1 MQSQREHDQWFIVKP
16 AVAAGTVVHLL
27 RADCHTET
35 GEDIDQCFLKC
46 SLVHHLNATSSTL
59 TMSKLT
65 RRINMLANVH
75 SSTLLG
81 IDARHVE
88 VEVDITGSKNP
99 RFDLVGLAD
108 AAIQES
114 RERVRA
120 AIQNS
125 GFAFPY
131 KKVVVNLAPADI
143 RKAGA
148 MYDLPIALCILAATG
163 QIDAGELVDMHVVG
177 ELALD
182 GSIRPVPGVL
192 PIAVSAA
199 NEGRSGLII
208 PWANRSE
215 AALASKLNVYPANH
229 LREIIDHLGGY
240 QSIQPYKNGAIPKII
255 HDDQD
260 IDFSEV
266 RGQEAAKRAC
276 EIAAAGHHNLLMIG
290 PPGSGKSMISKR
302 LGSILPV
309 LTFEEALEI
318 TKIHSIMGLLKDGS
332 GLVKSRPFRSP
343 HHTISAA
350 GLVGGGTSPSPGEV
364 SLAHLGVLFLDELPE
379 FKRDVLE
386 VMRQPL
392 EDRNVTISR
401 ASGTLTFPSN
411 FMLVCAMNPCP
422 CGYYGDSLKECT
434 CSQAKIHQ
442 YRQRIS
448 GPLLDRID
456 LHITVPRVPFDKL
469 RVPTEGERSE
479 AIRLRVDT
487 ARERQAAR
495 FSERGIWANA
505 QMSERNVREYCA
517 IPAEGEALLKRAVDS
532 LGLSARAYNR
542 VFKISRTIADL
553 DGADNIITAHIAE
566 AIQYRMLDRTNS

>member
-1 MQSQREHDQWFIVKP
+1 
-16 AVAAGTVVHLL
+16 
-27 RADCHTET
+27 
-35 GEDIDQCFLKC
+35 
-46 SLVHHLNATSSTL
+46 
-59 TMSKLT
+59 
-65 RRINMLANVH
+65 MLATVH

-81 IDARHVE
+81 IDAIPVE
-88 VEVDITGSKNP
+88 VEVDITSGINK
-99 RFDLVGLAD
+99 FDLVGLPD
-108 AAIQES
+108 AAVMES

-125 GFAFPY
+125 GYAFPL
-131 KKVVVNLAPADI
+131 KRIVVNLAPGDV

-148 MYDLPIALCILAATG
+148 MYDLPIALGILAATG
-163 QIDAGELVDMHVVG
+163 QIDKEELAGMHVVG

-182 GSIRPVPGVL
+182 GAVRSVPGVL
-192 PIAVSAA
+192 PTAIRAGIEKRIGFVC
-199 NEGRSGLII
+199 
-208 PWANRSE
+208 PHANRYE
-215 AALASKLNVYPANH
+215 AALVSSVNVFPVNH

-240 QSIQPYKNGAIPKII
+240 MTISPFRNGHAPETHIEPMS
-255 HDDQD
+255 
-260 IDFSEV
+260 IDFQEV

-290 PPGSGKSMISKR
+290 PPGSGKSMIAKR
-302 LGSILPV
+302 IGTILPE
-309 LTFEEALEI
+309 LKFDEALEI
-318 TKIHSIMGLLKDGS
+318 TKIHSIMGLVGDEK
-332 GLVKSRPFRSP
+332 GLVKRRPFRGP
-343 HHTISAA
+343 HHTISPA
-350 GLVGGGTSPSPGEV
+350 GLVGGGSTPNPGEV

-392 EDRNVTISR
+392 EDRKVTISR

-411 FMLVCAMNPCP
+411 FMLVCAMNPCQ
-422 CGYYGDSLKECT
+422 CGYYGDSVKECT

-469 RVPTEGERSE
+469 KVPIEGELSDV
-479 AIRLRVDT
+479 IRARVDS
-487 ARERQAAR
+487 ARERQIRR
-495 FSERGIWANA
+495 FRDRGIWANA
-505 QMSERNVREYCA
+505 QMGEREIREFCK
-517 IPAEGEALLKRAVDS
+517 IPEQAHALMKRAVDS

-553 DGADNIITAHIAE
+553 EGSDDISTAYVAE
-566 AIQYRMLDRTNS
+566 AIQYRMLDRIQ

>member
-1 MQSQREHDQWFIVKP
+1 M
-16 AVAAGTVVHLL
+16 A
-27 RADCHTET
+27 
-35 GEDIDQCFLKC
+35 
-46 SLVHHLNATSSTL
+46 
-59 TMSKLT
+59 
-65 RRINMLANVH
+65 MLATVH

-81 IDARHVE
+81 IDAEAVE
-88 VEVDITGSKNP
+88 VEVDITSGITK
-99 RFDLVGLAD
+99 FDLVGLPD
-108 AAIQES
+108 ATIMES
-114 RERVRA
+114 KERVRA

-125 GFAFPY
+125 GYSFPL
-131 KKVVVNLAPADI
+131 KHIVVNLAPAHI

-148 MYDLPIALCILAATG
+148 MYDLPIALGILGATG
-163 QIDAGELVDMHVVG
+163 QIDIDELAGLHVIG

-182 GSIRPVPGVL
+182 GGVRSVPGVL
-192 PIAVSAA
+192 PSAVRA
-199 NEGRSGLII
+199 SGEKRTGLVC
-208 PWANRSE
+208 PHSNRYE
-215 AALASKLNVYPANH
+215 AALVENLDVYPIEH

-240 QSIQPYKNGAIPKII
+240 TSIQPFKNGHALEVVLKDM
-255 HDDQD
+255 H

-302 LGSILPV
+302 IGTILPE
-309 LTFEEALEI
+309 LSFEEALDI
-318 TKIHSIMGLLKDGS
+318 TKIHSIMGLLGDGN
-332 GLVKSRPFRSP
+332 GMVRSRPFRSP

-350 GLVGGGTSPSPGEV
+350 GLVGGGSNPSPGEV

-392 EDRNVTISR
+392 EDRVVTISR
-401 ASGTLTFPSN
+401 ASGTLTFPAN

-456 LHITVPRVPFDKL
+456 LHVTVPRVPFDKL
-469 RVPTEGERSE
+469 RVPTEGEKSVDIQ
-479 AIRLRVDT
+479 ARVD
-487 ARERQAAR
+487 AAR
-495 FSERGIWANA
+495 QHQTDRFQGRGIWANA
-505 QMSERNVREYCA
+505 QMGEREVREFCV
-517 IPAEGEALLKRAVDS
+517 IPSETEALLKRAVDS

-553 DGADNIITAHIAE
+553 DDSENIRTAHVAE

>member
-1 MQSQREHDQWFIVKP
+1 
-16 AVAAGTVVHLL
+16 
-27 RADCHTET
+27 
-35 GEDIDQCFLKC
+35 
-46 SLVHHLNATSSTL
+46 
-59 TMSKLT
+59 
-65 RRINMLANVH
+65 MLANVH

-81 IDARHVE
+81 INAHPVE
-88 VEVDITGSKNP
+88 VEVNISSGVTK
-99 RFDLVGLAD
+99 FEIVGLPDTAVM
-108 AAIQES
+108 ES

-125 GFAFPY
+125 GYAFPL
-131 KKVVVNLAPADI
+131 KHIIVNLAPGNI

-148 MYDLPIALCILAATG
+148 MYDLPIALGILGATG
-163 QIDAGELVDMHVVG
+163 QVDVDELHRLHVVG

-182 GSIRPVPGVL
+182 GSVRSVHGIL
-192 PIAVSAA
+192 PTAIKAS
-199 NEGRSGLII
+199 NEELAGFIC
-208 PWANRSE
+208 PYPNRAE
-215 AALASKLNVYPANH
+215 AALVTKLDVYPIKH

-240 QSIQPYKNGAIPKII
+240 SRLSPYRNGQVTAESIEDYPF
-255 HDDQD
+255 
-260 IDFSEV
+260 DFMEV

-290 PPGSGKSMISKR
+290 PPGSGKSMIAKR
-302 LGSILPV
+302 LGTILPEMS
-309 LTFEEALEI
+309 FDEALEI
-318 TKIHSIMGLLKDGS
+318 TKIHSIMGLIEDGS
-332 GLVKSRPFRSP
+332 GLVKRRPFRGP

-350 GLVGGGTSPSPGEV
+350 GLVGGGTTPSPGEV
-364 SLAHLGVLFLDELPE
+364 SLSHLGVLFLDELPE

-392 EDRNVTISR
+392 EERYVTISR
-401 ASGTLTFPSN
+401 ASGTLTFPAN

-456 LHITVPRVPFDKL
+456 LHVTVPRVPFDKL
-469 RVPTEGERSE
+469 KIPTEGEPSIT
-479 AIRLRVDT
+479 IRERVDE
-487 ARERQAAR
+487 ARSRQSAR
-495 FSERGIWANA
+495 FKGRGIWANG
-505 QMSERNVREYCA
+505 QMGEREIREFCS
-517 IPAEGEALLKRAVDS
+517 IPAEAEALLKRAVDS

-553 DGADNIITAHIAE
+553 DKVDNITTAHIAE
-566 AIQYRMLDRTNS
+566 AIQYRMLDRTSS

>member
-1 MQSQREHDQWFIVKP
+1 
-16 AVAAGTVVHLL
+16 
-27 RADCHTET
+27 
-35 GEDIDQCFLKC
+35 
-46 SLVHHLNATSSTL
+46 
-59 TMSKLT
+59 
-65 RRINMLANVH
+65 MLATVH

-81 IDARHVE
+81 IDAVPVE
-88 VEVDITGSKNP
+88 VEVDISSGLT
-99 RFDLVGLAD
+99 RFDLVGLPD
-108 AAIQES
+108 AAVMES

-125 GFAFPY
+125 GYAFPL
-131 KKVVVNLAPADI
+131 KRIVVNLAPADI

-148 MYDLPIALCILAATG
+148 MYDLPIALGVLGATG
-163 QIDAGELVDMHVVG
+163 QIDIEELGGLHVVG

-182 GSIRPVPGVL
+182 GNVRSVPGVL
-192 PIAVSAA
+192 PTAIRAG
-199 NEGRSGLII
+199 EEQRTGLVC
-208 PWANRSE
+208 PHANRYE
-215 AALASKLNVYPANH
+215 AALVSKIDVFPIGH

-240 QSIQPYKNGAIPKII
+240 TRLSPFKNGHVPQKAEYAQSI
-255 HDDQD
+255 
-260 IDFSEV
+260 DFFEV

-276 EIAAAGHHNLLMIG
+276 EIAAAGHHNLLMMG
-290 PPGSGKSMISKR
+290 PPGSGKSMIAKR
-302 LGSILPV
+302 LGTILPE
-309 LTFEEALEI
+309 LSFEEALDI
-318 TKIHSIMGLLKDGS
+318 TKIHSIMGLVGDGN
-332 GLVKSRPFRSP
+332 GLVKRRPFRSP

-350 GLVGGGTSPSPGEV
+350 GLVGGGTTPSPGEV

-379 FKRDVLE
+379 FRRDVLE

-392 EDRNVTISR
+392 EDRKVTISR
-401 ASGTLTFPSN
+401 ASGTLTFPAN

-422 CGYYGDSLKECT
+422 CGYYGDSIKECT

-469 RVPTEGERSE
+469 RVPTEGEPSDD
-479 AIRLRVDT
+479 IRHRVDE
-487 ARERQAAR
+487 ARHRQEAR
-495 FSERGIWANA
+495 FKGQGIWANG
-505 QMSERNVREYCA
+505 QMSERDIREHCR
-517 IPAEGEALLKRAVDS
+517 IPDEAHALLKRAVDS

-553 DGADNIITAHIAE
+553 DGVERITTAHVAE

>member
-1 MQSQREHDQWFIVKP
+1 
-16 AVAAGTVVHLL
+16 
-27 RADCHTET
+27 
-35 GEDIDQCFLKC
+35 
-46 SLVHHLNATSSTL
+46 
-59 TMSKLT
+59 
-65 RRINMLANVH
+65 MLATVH

-81 IDARHVE
+81 IDAVPVE
-88 VEVDITGSKNP
+88 VEVDISSGITK
-99 RFDLVGLAD
+99 FDLVGLPD
-108 AAIQES
+108 AAVMES

-120 AIQNS
+120 AIHNS
-125 GFAFPY
+125 GYAFPL
-131 KKVVVNLAPADI
+131 KRIVVNLAPGDV

-148 MYDLPIALCILAATG
+148 MYDLPIALGILAATG
-163 QIDAGELVDMHVVG
+163 QIEKEELGGLHVVG

-182 GSIRPVPGVL
+182 GAVRSVPGVL
-192 PIAVSAA
+192 PTAIQAGI
-199 NEGRSGLII
+199 E
-208 PWANRSE
+208 NRLGFVCPYSNRYE
-215 AALASKLNVYPANH
+215 AALVSNVNIFPVNH

-240 QSIQPYKNGAIPKII
+240 GTIEPFKNGHAPEK
-255 HDDQD
+255 HAEKFNV
-260 IDFSEV
+260 DFQEV
-266 RGQEAAKRAC
+266 RGQEAAKRAS

-290 PPGSGKSMISKR
+290 PPGSGKSMIAKR
-302 LGSILPV
+302 FGSILPE

-318 TKIHSIMGLLKDGS
+318 TKIHSIMGLVGDEN
-332 GLVKSRPFRSP
+332 GLVKRRPFRGP
-343 HHTISAA
+343 HHTISPA
-350 GLVGGGTSPSPGEV
+350 GLVGGGSTPNPGEV

-392 EDRNVTISR
+392 EDRKVTISR

-422 CGYYGDSLKECT
+422 CGYYGDSVKECT

-469 RVPTEGERSE
+469 KVPIEGERSDV
-479 AIRLRVDT
+479 IRARVDS
-487 ARERQAAR
+487 ARERQSRR
-495 FSERGIWANA
+495 FKDRGIWANA
-505 QMSERNVREYCA
+505 QMGEREIREFCA
-517 IPAEGEALLKRAVDS
+517 IPEQAHALMKRAVDS

-553 DGADNIITAHIAE
+553 DGLDDISTAHVAE
-566 AIQYRMLDRTNS
+566 AIQYRMLDRTQ

>member
-1 MQSQREHDQWFIVKP
+1 
-16 AVAAGTVVHLL
+16 
-27 RADCHTET
+27 
-35 GEDIDQCFLKC
+35 
-46 SLVHHLNATSSTL
+46 
-59 TMSKLT
+59 
-65 RRINMLANVH
+65 MLATVH

-81 IDARHVE
+81 INAVPVE
-88 VEVDITGSKNP
+88 VEVDITSGTTK
-99 RFDLVGLAD
+99 FELVGLAD
-108 AAIQES
+108 AAIMES

-125 GFAFPY
+125 GYAFPL
-131 KKVVVNLAPADI
+131 KHIVVNLAPADI

-148 MYDLPIALCILAATG
+148 MYDLPIALGILGATG
-163 QIDAGELVDMHVVG
+163 QIDVDELEGLHVVG

-182 GSIRPVPGVL
+182 GGVRSVPGIL
-192 PIAVSAA
+192 PTAIRASD
-199 NEGRSGLII
+199 EKRTGFICPHS
-208 PWANRSE
+208 NRNE
-215 AALASKLNVYPANH
+215 AALVSSLEIFPVEH

-240 QSIQPYKNGAIPKII
+240 QRLKPFHNGQRPDTEGAMTEV
-255 HDDQD
+255 
-260 IDFSEV
+260 DFLEV

-290 PPGSGKSMISKR
+290 PPGSGKSMIAKR
-302 LGSILPV
+302 LGTILPE
-309 LTFEEALEI
+309 LTFQEALEI
-318 TKIHSIMGLLKDGS
+318 TKIHSIMGFVGEGK
-332 GLVKSRPFRSP
+332 GLVRHRPFRSP

-350 GLVGGGTSPSPGEV
+350 GLVGGGSHPTPGEV

-392 EDRNVTISR
+392 EDRRVTISR
-401 ASGTLTFPSN
+401 ASGTLTFPAN

-422 CGYYGDSLKECT
+422 CGYHGDSLKECT

-469 RVPTEGERSE
+469 KIPTEGEPSDV
-479 AIRLRVDT
+479 IRARVDE
-487 ARERQAAR
+487 ARHHQADR
-495 FSERGIWANA
+495 FKDRGIWANA
-505 QMSERNVREYCA
+505 QMGEKEIREFCRVPDEA
-517 IPAEGEALLKRAVDS
+517 QALLKRAVDS

-553 DGADNIITAHIAE
+553 DNTPHITTAHVAE
-566 AIQYRMLDRTNS
+566 AVQYRMLDRTT

>member
-1 MQSQREHDQWFIVKP
+1 
-16 AVAAGTVVHLL
+16 
-27 RADCHTET
+27 
-35 GEDIDQCFLKC
+35 
-46 SLVHHLNATSSTL
+46 
-59 TMSKLT
+59 
-65 RRINMLANVH
+65 MLATVH

-81 IDARHVE
+81 IDAVPVE
-88 VEVDITGSKNP
+88 VEVDVTSGIT

-108 AAIQES
+108 AAIMES

-125 GFAFPY
+125 GYAFPL
-131 KKVVVNLAPADI
+131 KHIVVNLAPADI
-143 RKAGA
+143 RKAGS
-148 MYDLPIALCILAATG
+148 MYDLPIALGILGATG
-163 QIDAGELVDMHVVG
+163 QIDVDELQGLHVVG

-182 GSIRPVPGVL
+182 GSVRSVPGVL
-192 PIAVSAA
+192 PTAIRAGTENRA
-199 NEGRSGLII
+199 GLVC
-208 PWANRSE
+208 PHSNRNE
-215 AALASKLNVYPANH
+215 AALVSNLDVFPVEH

-240 QSIQPYKNGAIPKII
+240 TRIAPFKNGQVKRVGKEEA
-255 HDDQD
+255 HV
-260 IDFSEV
+260 DFIEV

-290 PPGSGKSMISKR
+290 PPGSGKSMIAKR
-302 LGSILPV
+302 LGTILPE

-318 TKIHSIMGLLKDGS
+318 TKIHSIMGFVGEGK
-332 GLVKSRPFRSP
+332 GLVDRRPFRSP

-350 GLVGGGTSPSPGEV
+350 GLVGGGSHPSPGEV

-392 EDRNVTISR
+392 EDRHVTISR
-401 ASGTLTFPSN
+401 ASGTLTFPAN

-422 CGYYGDSLKECT
+422 CGYHGDALKECT

-456 LHITVPRVPFDKL
+456 LHISVPRVPFDKL
-469 RVPTEGERSE
+469 RVPTEGEPSSS
-479 AIRLRVDT
+479 IRARVDR
-487 ARERQAAR
+487 ARKHQAER
-495 FSERGIWANA
+495 FKGHGIWANA
-505 QMSERNVREYCA
+505 QMGEKEIREYCH
-517 IPAEGEALLKRAVDS
+517 IPDEAQALLKRAVDS

-553 DGADNIITAHIAE
+553 EDSDTITTAHIAE